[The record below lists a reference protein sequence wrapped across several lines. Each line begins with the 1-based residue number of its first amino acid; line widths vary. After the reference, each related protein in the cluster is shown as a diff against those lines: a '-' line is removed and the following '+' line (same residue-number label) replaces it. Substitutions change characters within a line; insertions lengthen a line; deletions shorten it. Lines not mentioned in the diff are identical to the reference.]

1 MDRRESPAGKRGKRV
16 PKPVDDNSWDCS
28 VCTYKNTAE
37 AFKCLM
43 CDVRKGT
50 STRKPRLNQ
59 DIQQVQTYTP
69 PVPKAKRLDKK
80 DGKGLKGL
88 SRLRG
93 VDRSQ
98 PTHQAVTINDVTVI
112 ITEFRAKA
120 KDKLGASGA
129 STGDTSSLSESDRHS
144 EASNG
149 LPELQVKA

>member
-1 MDRRESPAGKRGKRV
+1 M
-16 PKPVDDNSWDCS
+16 S
-28 VCTYKNTAE
+28 VS
-37 AFKCLM
+37 
-43 CDVRKGT
+43 VR
-50 STRKPRLNQ
+50 
-59 DIQQVQTYTP
+59 
-69 PVPKAKRLDKK
+69 
-80 DGKGLKGL
+80 L

-120 KDKLGASGA
+120 KDKTAGAVASGA

-149 LPELQVKA
+149 PPELPVKA